1 MKALQVK
8 KDNVWQ
14 WVFCRNKSLADSLV
28 TTPHKNQALP
38 RGPWGDDD
46 LAWARKTWQDR
57 EFRLA
62 EKLTATGN

>member
-8 KDNVWQ
+8 KDGAWH
-14 WVFCRNKSLADSLV
+14 WVFCRNKNLPDSLV

-38 RGPWGDDD
+38 RGPWGNDD
-46 LAWARKTWQDR
+46 LLWARKIWQER

-62 EKLTATGN
+62 EKLTNSGK